1 MKTVKRIFAV
11 LLTVCMLLGMT
22 VSASAGASGPATS
35 GTLTITQAIPNAAY
49 SVYKMLDVMD
59 ATFDET
65 HPTEVTS
72 SVYYLTSTSKWIGFF
87 VDSTKLAGNATGV
100 VTNSA
105 VEAYVEVTKSAEDEK
120 YYVEWIALAD
130 DPSNPGTKIIDDD
143 KAEEFAGLALEYA
156 KDNSNGVTAADTKL
170 APAQADP
177 SASVSVVFNNL
188 EFGYYLVDTNGGSI
202 VALDTFAA
210 SQEIEEKNSVP
221 TIVKNVK
228 DERDGTTGD
237 DQWQKDNTASIGDE
251 VSFKTT
257 ITVGTN
263 VIGYVLHDA
272 MSDGLTFKD
281 VTSVEL
287 YKNTNTDSDA
297 EPTYNTTATA
307 TLVKKADE
315 VTDSH
320 YEVKKTG
327 LCSTAVTGADSA
339 AEACDFEIVFTQDIF
354 AKDGFNA
361 SGTSYTITEGDRLV
375 VTYTATL
382 NEKAVIAEAGNPNRT
397 ILTYGDTPVAGSDPL
412 KTPQDE
418 TITYTY
424 EFDLVKTNKKN
435 EVITGADFELR
446 PANGEGN
453 YDASV
458 DIIKFEEVKND
469 ANEVIGYKVSKT
481 GTIEKIPAGKA
492 TVTGLGKGKYYLTEI
507 TAPDGYKKLTDPV
520 GFEIN
525 NANITAETTTENN
538 GDGNT
543 VEKLSETNTGVQV
556 INVKKSI
563 FPHTGGMGTT
573 MYYLAGG
580 AIVALVAALAV
591 IILKK
596 GMRRAAKS
604 E

>member
-11 LLTVCMLLGMT
+11 LLTVCMVLGMT
-22 VSASAGASGPATS
+22 VSAAAGGAGPATT
-35 GTLTITQAIPNAAY
+35 GTLTITQAIPNATY

-59 ATFDET
+59 VTFDDT

-72 SVYYLTSTSKWIGFF
+72 SVYYLAPGSAWLDFF
-87 VDSTKLAGNATGV
+87 VATTPTDGNYTADGV
-100 VTNSA
+100 RD
-105 VEAYVEVTKSAEDEK
+105 YVEVTKVDGDNN
-120 YYVEWIALAD
+120 YYVEWIATTTNA
-130 DPSNPGTKIIDDD
+130 SGATVIDDA
-143 KAEEFAGLALEYA
+143 KAEAFAGLALAYA
-156 KDNSNGVTAADTKL
+156 KDTSHSVTAAVTKQ
-170 APAQADP
+170 AQPPTDQ
-177 SASVSVVFNNL
+177 SETTSSVVFDNL
-188 EFGYYLVDTNGGSI
+188 PFGYYLVDTNGGSV

-210 SQEIEEKNSVP
+210 EQTIEEKNSAP
-221 TIVKNVK
+221 TLEKKV
-228 DERDGTTGD
+228 RDVRSETTDSGEKWED
-237 DQWQKDNTASIGDE
+237 TNTANIGDT
-251 VSFKTT
+251 VTFKTT
-257 ITVGTN
+257 ITVGAGAIN
-263 VIGYVLHDA
+263 YILHDA
-272 MSDGLTFKD
+272 MSEGLTFKE
-281 VTSVEL
+281 VSKVEL
-287 YKNTNTDSDA
+287 YKNISTNADSLEYGDT
-297 EPTYNTTATA
+297 P
-307 TLVKKADE
+307 TLVLTKSADG
-315 VTDSH
+315 VTDYH
-320 YEVKKTG
+320 YEVKTTPV
-327 LCSTAVTGADSA
+327 CSGTIKATPDATA
-339 AEACDFEIVFTQDIF
+339 AEACDFEVVFNQDIF

-418 TITYTY
+418 TTTYTY
-424 EFDLVKTNKKN
+424 EFDLVKTNKKD
-435 EVITGADFELR
+435 EVIDGAQFELR
-446 PANGEGN
+446 PAGADGN
-453 YDASV
+453 YDADT